1 MGGLLPARLQIMAIS
16 CTRTGI
22 RVARKHRVLVA
33 APSRRQQTTPA
44 SRTHSSATRALVGT
58 AAQRGLPTMKKGGA
72 ATAGSQSTQEDHVG
86 ATTTSSLATPRHVRQ
101 FLRIIVV
108 PTTAILMPNSSSFSL
123 SFPWLLFL
131 LAPLGVCMAATR
143 ANAAASWVAVNRR
156 GLRPKLLWPSK
167 PKSWAKLFE
176 GVTEYSCALLQQVL
190 NEVMYVTPKPP
201 KGGSFETNDNWR
213 YDWSG
218 SQCSPPP
225 PPPP

>member
-1 MGGLLPARLQIMAIS
+1 MG
-16 CTRTGI
+16 GI

-86 ATTTSSLATPRHVRQ
+86 ATATSSLATPRHVRQ

-108 PTTAILMPNSSSFSL
+108 PTTAILMPTSSSFSL
-123 SFPWLLFL
+123 SFPWLLFS

-143 ANAAASWVAVNRR
+143 ANAAASRVAVNRR
-156 GLRPKLLWPSK
+156 GPRPNLDLHYLELHYLSFLWPNLLWHSK
-167 PKSWAKLFE
+167 PKSWPKLFE

-218 SQCSPPP
+218 LQCSPPP

>member
-1 MGGLLPARLQIMAIS
+1 M
-16 CTRTGI
+16 
-22 RVARKHRVLVA
+22 
-33 APSRRQQTTPA
+33 
-44 SRTHSSATRALVGT
+44 
-58 AAQRGLPTMKKGGA
+58 
-72 ATAGSQSTQEDHVG
+72 
-86 ATTTSSLATPRHVRQ
+86 
-101 FLRIIVV
+101 V
-108 PTTAILMPNSSSFSL
+108 PTTAILMPTSSSFSL
-123 SFPWLLFL
+123 SFPWLLFS

-143 ANAAASWVAVNRR
+143 ANAAASRVAVNRR
-156 GLRPKLLWPSK
+156 GPRPNLDLHYLELHYLSFLWPNLLWHSK
-167 PKSWAKLFE
+167 PKSWPKLFE

>member
-1 MGGLLPARLQIMAIS
+1 MR
-16 CTRTGI
+16 
-22 RVARKHRVLVA
+22 
-33 APSRRQQTTPA
+33 
-44 SRTHSSATRALVGT
+44 
-58 AAQRGLPTMKKGGA
+58 A
-72 ATAGSQSTQEDHVG
+72 ATA
-86 ATTTSSLATPRHVRQ
+86 TSSLATPRHVRQ

-108 PTTAILMPNSSSFSL
+108 PTTAILMPTSSSFSL

-156 GLRPKLLWPSK
+156 GPRPNLDLHYLELHYLSFLRPKLLWPSK

-218 SQCSPPP
+218 LQCSPPP